1 MSGTLFAWLKA
12 LHIIFMVCWF
22 AGVFY
27 LPRIFVNHAMEQTG
41 PVHERLCL
49 MERKLYRFITPFAF
63 LTIGLGLWM
72 LFANSA
78 YYLAAGWMHA
88 KLLLVA
94 LLCVYHAACGRIVR
108 SFAADVGVP
117 HRFAVRVLGVG
128 SPSWRGDARG
138 LLHPVPT
145 ATPGVQAWV
154 MSREEAATL
163 TALLRRR
170 GDCAELPTGVVQ
182 AANGLP
188 AVLQGGRRRPYVQDV
203 QPGPPGTGWQSLPG
217 LCDEGVTL
225 EVQPLVSPDGAA
237 VEAVLK
243 CRIDQIERMAPVTL
257 SLPSPQRQRLQIEVP
272 QVSAVRVGE
281 RFRWPASQ
289 VLVVGLGLVPW
300 PVPGNNTAASAA
312 LLADA
317 KRTDVVVVVEPR
329 LRGSP

>member
-1 MSGTLFAWLKA
+1 MRS
-12 LHIIFMVCWF
+12 
-22 AGVFY
+22 
-27 LPRIFVNHAMEQTG
+27 
-41 PVHERLCL
+41 
-49 MERKLYRFITPFAF
+49 
-63 LTIGLGLWM
+63 
-72 LFANSA
+72 
-78 YYLAAGWMHA
+78 LART
-88 KLLLVA
+88 LLLV
-94 LLCVYHAACGRIVR
+94 LLVSTPAAAVRAQPPADQGQEWREHDISAWVRQSGPGSQRHVVDWILQETGSAAWHGEVPASLSADERAVRVFHRPEMQERVAGIVR
-108 SFAADVGVP
+108 SFVADVDVP

-154 MSREEAATL
+154 MTREEAATL

-188 AVLQGGRRRPYVQDV
+188 AVLQGGRRRPYVQEV

-317 KRTDVVVVVEPR
+317 KRTEVVVVVEPR